1 MDPRAATARSRGLCL
16 AVLAGCAALVTG
28 CAAGTTGFP
37 DAVSVDAARVNG
49 SLRSSTGG
57 PTSYWA
63 QYGRT
68 TAYGSETAHQ
78 SETLVKDTPR
88 SVTLTITGLERNT
101 AYHYRVC
108 ARDAEGGG
116 CGQDRLLTTQ
126 DVICGQTVT
135 ADVRLTGNLD
145 CDTDPLG
152 PVAGP
157 DGLVVGA
164 AGIDIN
170 LGGHGIGG
178 GIAQGGGDTGIDN
191 TAGFD
196 DVTVRNGGV
205 AGWNAAVSI
214 EGGSRNTLSSLSL
227 QANPAGVA
235 ITGGSDNT
243 VRGASVSARGV
254 ALAVHGSPGT
264 GVHGSTLLSA
274 FGAALDLVGDGA
286 TVTDST
292 LGATFG
298 VASVTGSGNR
308 LLRNRVGPNPGSS
321 GPFSGLRVGGGTG
334 NRLIG
339 NEVSHILSV
348 NGVDEGDGI
357 LVTADAA
364 NTLLRSNRAND
375 NQGDGIDVRDATA
388 RLEGNAANSNQDF
401 GIDAAAGVTDLG
413 GNTASGN
420 GNPLQCRNVFCL

>member
-1 MDPRAATARSRGLCL
+1 MDSLAATAGARRLCL
-16 AVLAGCAALVTG
+16 VALAAGAALITG

-49 SLRSSTGG
+49 SLLSSTGG
-57 PTSYWA
+57 ATSYWA
-63 QYGRT
+63 QYGKT
-68 TAYGSETAHQ
+68 PAYGSETAHQ
-78 SETLVKDTPR
+78 SETLVAGTAR
-88 SVTLTITGLERNT
+88 RVTITISGLGRNT
-101 AYHYRVC
+101 GYHYRVC

-116 CGQDRLLTTQ
+116 CGQDRVVTTQ
-126 DVICGQTVT
+126 NVICGQTVT

-164 AGIDIN
+164 AGININ
-170 LGGHGIGG
+170 LGGHVIGG
-178 GIAQGGGDTGIDN
+178 GVAQGGGDTGIDN

-196 DVTVRNGGV
+196 EVTVRNGGV
-205 AGWNAAVSI
+205 AGWNTAVAI
-214 EGGSRNTLSSLSL
+214 DGGSRNTLSSLSL
-227 QANPAGVA
+227 QANPGGLA
-235 ITGGSDNT
+235 ITGGSDNI

-254 ALAVHGSPGT
+254 ALAIHGSPGT
-264 GVHGSTLLSA
+264 SVDGSTLYSA

-292 LGATFG
+292 LGATFS

-308 LLRNRVGPNPGSS
+308 LLRNHVGPNPGSF
-321 GPFSGLRVGGGTG
+321 GPFSGLRVSGGTG

-364 NTLLRSNRAND
+364 NTLLRSNRAVD

-401 GIDAAAGVTDLG
+401 GIDAVAGVTDLG